1 MNRKTAWKAFKTAGA
16 AAGGF
21 LAAEYAGANYLFR
34 RTLTRSG
41 AQTERTIDMAGT
53 DWNEH
58 MPYIRSCKEWQS
70 GKYREDV
77 WTKSRDGLRLHGT
90 YFPGC
95 SWPEEEK
102 EDWQPEKPKKLVLAF
117 HGYSSD
123 GMSDYTA
130 LSKFYIHDLGCAM
143 LLADERSHG
152 QSEGE
157 YIGFGTLDRYDVL
170 SWLSYVNERFG
181 EDVDIYL
188 HGVSMGAATVVMASG
203 QKLPPNVKG
212 IVSDCAFTSACD
224 VFSHVLKSWD
234 LIPPYP
240 LLQIADVISKK
251 KAGYGLREG
260 DASREVEK
268 AKVPILFIHGDKDT
282 FVPCWMCDKIYDHCK
297 APKEKLIV
305 SGAAHAESYYKNRTA
320 YEEAVRKIFES

>member
-58 MPYIRSCKEWQS
+58 MPYIKSCKEWQS

-157 YIGFGTLDRYDVL
+157 YIESVFH
-170 SWLSYVNERFG
+170 F
-181 EDVDIYL
+181 
-188 HGVSMGAATVVMASG
+188 AA
-203 QKLPPNVKG
+203 
-212 IVSDCAFTSACD
+212 
-224 VFSHVLKSWD
+224 
-234 LIPPYP
+234 
-240 LLQIADVISKK
+240 
-251 KAGYGLREG
+251 
-260 DASREVEK
+260 
-268 AKVPILFIHGDKDT
+268 
-282 FVPCWMCDKIYDHCK
+282 
-297 APKEKLIV
+297 
-305 SGAAHAESYYKNRTA
+305 
-320 YEEAVRKIFES
+320 